1 MRMGSWEGVGNRVC
15 PQPGRC
21 HSTAN
26 RNHVRGS
33 STVLSSSVAASSL
46 RPHGQSPARLPSSC
60 DFPGK
65 KTGVGCH
72 FQLQR
77 LFPAQGSNPGLLH
90 CRWILYHLNHQGSRN
105 RCPGKA
111 NIAVYLPKTRRISL
125 SPREGEVLPAGCFIH
140 FCCKYFMGPSAPET
154 PEEMRGVSSS
164 AAWTSFQSRTWPL
177 PLKSE
182 YVLSSRSWLS
192 GFCVFK

>member
-1 MRMGSWEGVGNRVC
+1 MGNRV
-15 PQPGRC
+15 PSLDVATG
-21 HSTAN
+21 TAN

-33 STVLSSSVAASSL
+33 STVLSSSAAASSL

-90 CRWILYHLNHQGSRN
+90 CRWILYHLNHQGSQN

-111 NIAVYLPKTRRISL
+111 NIAVYLPKTPPISL
-125 SPREGEVLPAGCFIH
+125 SSRGVKCFQLDVLFTFAVNISWAPLPQRLQRKCAACPHQPPGPPFRAGHGRFHSNQNDMSCQAEAGCQDSVF
-140 FCCKYFMGPSAPET
+140 
-154 PEEMRGVSSS
+154 
-164 AAWTSFQSRTWPL
+164 
-177 PLKSE
+177 
-182 YVLSSRSWLS
+182 LSS
-192 GFCVFK
+192 V